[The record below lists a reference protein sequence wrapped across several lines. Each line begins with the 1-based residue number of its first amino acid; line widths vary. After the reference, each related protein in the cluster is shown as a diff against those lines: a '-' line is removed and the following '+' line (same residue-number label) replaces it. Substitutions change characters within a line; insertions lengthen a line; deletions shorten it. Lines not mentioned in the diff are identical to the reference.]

1 MIFGPIPVA
10 DAAGALLAHSVRA
23 GKRTFKKGRLLSDA
37 DVAALAVAG
46 VAEVIAVR
54 LESGEI
60 GEDEAAER
68 IAKLFPGKGVRSN
81 VPFTGRVNLFAE
93 HDGVF
98 VLDRTRLDRI
108 NLIDES
114 ATVATL
120 EPYAEVKAGQM
131 VATIKIIPFASRESV
146 VRRIEGVATSAAAP
160 MLSVAEFRAK
170 KATLVQ
176 STLPTVKESVLDKTV
191 GITSDRL
198 AERGAAL
205 LGERRCAHTAEAIA
219 VATREALADDPDII
233 LIAGAS
239 AIVDRRDALPAG
251 IVAAGGRIAHFGMPV
266 DPGNMILMGEVEG
279 IPVVG
284 LPGCARSP
292 KLNGFDWV
300 LARLCADLP
309 VGAQEIM
316 AMGVGGL
323 LAEIPSRGHPR
334 ATQPDG
340 TAPLG
345 STNEAP
351 RAPRIGAL
359 VLAAGRST
367 RMGKANKML
376 QLVDGKPML
385 GSALDAVA
393 ASSCCTTVVVTGHE
407 TDKIS
412 PLLAGRDL
420 LTVHNPNYAQ
430 GLSTS
435 LKAGLRALPP
445 GLDGVLV
452 ALGDMPRVTAAHI
465 DRLIAAF
472 NPLEGRAI
480 IVPTCDGKR
489 GNPVLWS
496 AEFLPAMLALEGDRG
511 AKPLF
516 TEFADRLAEVEVGDS
531 AVLLDIDTP
540 EKLTEVT
547 GHRAAGKVA

>member
-10 DAAGALLAHSVRA
+10 AAAGALLAHSVRA

-37 DVAALAVAG
+37 DVAALADAD

-54 LESGEI
+54 LDPGEI

-68 IAKLFPGKGVRSN
+68 IAKLFPGEGVRAN
-81 VPFTGRVNLFAE
+81 APFTGRVNLFAE
-93 HDGVF
+93 HDGVL

-120 EPYAEVKAGQM
+120 EPYVEVKAGQM

-146 VRRIEGVATSAAAP
+146 IRRIEGVATSAAAP
-160 MLSVAEFRAK
+160 MLSVAKFHAK

-191 GITSDRL
+191 GITADRL
-198 AERGAAL
+198 AERGASL
-205 LGERRCAHTAEAIA
+205 LGERRCAHTADAIA
-219 VATREALADDPDII
+219 AATREALADDPDII

-376 QLVDGKPML
+376 QLVDGTPML
-385 GSALDAVA
+385 ASALDAVA
-393 ASSCCTTVVVTGHE
+393 ASACCATVVVTGHE
-407 TDKIS
+407 TDKVS

-420 LTVHNPNYAQ
+420 LTVHNPNYAD

-465 DRLIAAF
+465 DQLIAAF

-480 IVPTCDGKR
+480 VVPTCDGQR

-496 AEFLPAMLALEGDRG
+496 TEFLPAMLALEGDQG

-516 TEFADRLAEVEVGDS
+516 AEFVDRLAEVEVADS

-547 GHRAAGKVA
+547 GLRATGKVA